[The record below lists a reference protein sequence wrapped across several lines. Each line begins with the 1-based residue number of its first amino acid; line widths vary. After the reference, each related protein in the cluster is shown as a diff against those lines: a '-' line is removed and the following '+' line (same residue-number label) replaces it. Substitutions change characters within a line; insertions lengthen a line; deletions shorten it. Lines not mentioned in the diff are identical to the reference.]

1 MPTEVTSLKKIQDLQ
16 AQIANLREE
25 AVRELRD
32 RRDALLEELETIEAE
47 ISELTG
53 KPASGGAGKGRKR
66 AAAAPGKSLPLQ
78 DLKELLARAPGK
90 TISIRQ
96 EGLDLKNIKTLASA
110 NPHLL
115 EMGGK
120 GPWPTVTLLK

>member
-1 MPTEVTSLKKIQDLQ
+1 MATEVTSLKRIQELQ

-25 AVRELRD
+25 AIQELRD
-32 RRDALLEELETIEAE
+32 RREALLQELEGIETEIAE
-47 ISELTG
+47 LAG
-53 KPASGGAGKGRKR
+53 KPAVATAGRGRKR
-66 AAAAPGKSLPLQ
+66 ATAPGRSIPLQ
-78 DLKELLARAPGK
+78 DLKELLAKAPGK

-96 EGLDLKNIKTLASA
+96 EGLDTKNIKTLAGA

-115 EMGGK
+115 QMGGK